1 MIVSRVTAPAKEEG
15 AEVDGGEEVGGVAV
29 CVWGRRDLSYASV
42 KRYQC
47 LWHPSRKIRRNRKGN
62 GKMAKNLRDSR
73 RKNKLITGR
82 HIPVD
87 INKG

>member
-1 MIVSRVTAPAKEEG
+1 MIVSRVTAPTKEEG

-29 CVWGRRDLSYASV
+29 CVWGRRDLSYDGT
-42 KRYQC
+42 
-47 LWHPSRKIRRNRKGN
+47 HHEKIRRNRKGN
-62 GKMAKNLRDSR
+62 GKMAKNLHDSR

-87 INKG
+87 IYKG

>member
-42 KRYQC
+42 KR
-47 LWHPSRKIRRNRKGN
+47 
-62 GKMAKNLRDSR
+62 
-73 RKNKLITGR
+73 
-82 HIPVD
+82 
-87 INKG
+87 